1 MGKVSEMMREMRPGD
16 IAPIAEMA
24 RRAWEMD
31 AYADIGRESSF
42 LYVKGLYDRGTFG
55 WVYER
60 DGKVL
65 GCVIGRICN
74 TISFPSDIMSTI
86 RMVLSIRK
94 KDGYRDMVEDERTID
109 RTDRE
114 LRSSCGKEFD
124 GELVLLIVSEE
135 ARGMGLGKLLF
146 EKATDEFKS
155 RGAEEIFLYTD
166 DDCGFGF
173 YDRMGAERL
182 NEKSVRLSN
191 EDLLMMLYSF
201 SL

>member
-1 MGKVSEMMREMRPGD
+1 MMREMRPGD

-24 RRAWEMD
+24 RRIWEMD

-55 WVYER
+55 WVCER

-86 RMVLSIRK
+86 RTVLSIRK
-94 KDGYRDMVEDERTID
+94 KESYRDMVDDERTID

-114 LRSSCGKEFD
+114 LYSGCGKGFD

-135 ARGMGLGKLLF
+135 ARGMGLGRLLF
-146 EKATDEFKS
+146 EKAADEFRS

-166 DDCGFGF
+166 DDCDFGF
-173 YDRMGAERL
+173 YDRMGAKRL

>member
-1 MGKVSEMMREMRPGD
+1 MMREMRPGD
-16 IAPIAEMA
+16 IAPIAEMV
-24 RRAWEMD
+24 RRIWEMD

-55 WVYER
+55 WVCER

-86 RMVLSIRK
+86 RTVLSIRK
-94 KDGYRDMVEDERTID
+94 RKGYRDMVDDERMID

-114 LRSSCGKEFD
+114 LYSGCGKEFD

-135 ARGMGLGKLLF
+135 ARGMGLGRLLF
-146 EKATDEFKS
+146 EKAADEFRS

-166 DDCGFGF
+166 DDCDFGF
-173 YDRMGAERL
+173 YDRMGAKRL
-182 NEKSVRLSN
+182 NEKSIRLSN